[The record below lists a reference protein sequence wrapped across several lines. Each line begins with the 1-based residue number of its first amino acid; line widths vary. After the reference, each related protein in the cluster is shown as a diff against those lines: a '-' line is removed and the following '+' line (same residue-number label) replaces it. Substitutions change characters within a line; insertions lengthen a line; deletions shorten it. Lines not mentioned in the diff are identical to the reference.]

1 MYKKKR
7 GKPSLFVIPAGL
19 TPTLIIN
26 YLEAQLL
33 LVGQR

>member
-1 MYKKKR
+1 MYKKR
-7 GKPSLFVIPAGL
+7 EVKPLFVIPAGL